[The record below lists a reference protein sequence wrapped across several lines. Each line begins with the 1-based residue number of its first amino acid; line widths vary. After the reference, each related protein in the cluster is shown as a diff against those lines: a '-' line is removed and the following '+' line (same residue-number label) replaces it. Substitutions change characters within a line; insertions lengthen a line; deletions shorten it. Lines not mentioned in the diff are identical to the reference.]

1 MTDVKLNFLHVCDY
15 VSFSEGKL
23 NILGVFKS
31 INTNSVPVIHPQMF
45 LVANVGINK
54 SGKYKQSIK
63 IVNEASKSEIFRQD
77 FDLNIEIPKGKK
89 QAEVGTVAQL
99 NNINFANYGKYVV
112 QVIIDEKL
120 VDESEIEIS
129 KRA

>member
-1 MTDVKLNFLHVCDY
+1 MEDIKQNFLHVCDY

-23 NILGVFKS
+23 NILGVFKN
-31 INTNSVPVIHPQMF
+31 INTNTVPVVHPQMF
-45 LVANVGINK
+45 IVANVKINK

-63 IVNEASKSEIFRQD
+63 MVNEGGETEIFRQD

-99 NNINFANYGKYVV
+99 TGISFANYGKYKV
-112 QVIIDEKL
+112 QVIVDEKL
-120 VDESEIEIS
+120 IDESEIEIS
-129 KRA
+129 KRV

>member
-1 MTDVKLNFLHVCDY
+1 MADVKLNFLHVCDY

-23 NILGVFKS
+23 NILGIFKN
-31 INTNSVPVIHPQMF
+31 INSNSVPVIHPQMF
-45 LVANVGINK
+45 AVVNVKISK
-54 SGKYKQSIK
+54 SGKYKQSLK
-63 IVNEASKSEIFRQD
+63 MVNEIDQTEIFKQD

-99 NNINFANYGKYVV
+99 NNINFINFGKYKI
-112 QVIIDEKL
+112 QVFINDKF

-129 KRA
+129 KKP

>member
-1 MTDVKLNFLHVCDY
+1 MEDVKQNFLHICDY

-23 NILGVFKS
+23 NILGIFKN
-31 INTNSVPVIHPQMF
+31 INTDSIPVVHPQMF
-45 LVANVGINK
+45 IVANVKINK

-63 IVNEASKSEIFRQD
+63 IVNDEKEAEIFRQD

-99 NNINFANYGKYVV
+99 NNINFANYGKYKV
-112 QVIIDEKL
+112 QVIVDEKL
-120 VDESEIEIS
+120 IDESEIEIS
-129 KRA
+129 KRI